1 MRLPNKIMLDL
12 VGKPMI
18 WHVIE
23 RCKMADVDEV
33 IVATSINKE
42 NDIIEKF
49 CKKNNYKFFR
59 GSEDDVLARYY
70 ECAKNFE
77 LDIIIRVTADCPL
90 ISPKIINR
98 VVKELV
104 QQETDWFGNLGER
117 SFFRGI
123 DVEVFSFKALEKTYN
138 LAKEQREREHVT
150 EFMFNHPEIFKIGYL
165 FADKGLEKLK
175 RPDIRLTVDT
185 PEDLKLMRI
194 VYNNLH
200 KNGGVDIYEVINFF
214 EKNPELIKINSES
227 EISMRKEY
235 EGKQGFVEK

>member
-1 MRLPNKIMLDL
+1 
-12 VGKPMI
+12 
-18 WHVIE
+18 
-23 RCKMADVDEV
+23 
-33 IVATSINKE
+33 
-42 NDIIEKF
+42 
-49 CKKNNYKFFR
+49 
-59 GSEDDVLARYY
+59 
-70 ECAKNFE
+70 
-77 LDIIIRVTADCPL
+77 
-90 ISPKIINR
+90 
-98 VVKELV
+98 
-104 QQETDWFGNLGER
+104 
-117 SFFRGI
+117 
-123 DVEVFSFKALEKTYN
+123 
-138 LAKEQREREHVT
+138 
-150 EFMFNHPEIFKIGYL
+150 PEIFKIGYL